1 MMTLEEIKTKLFEAK
16 GKKDLL
22 NQTLKDKE
30 KAIELKEKRKT
41 AIENIQAL
49 IQQTAKET
57 QEKLKYHIED
67 IVNTGLDNCFP
78 GEYDFNV
85 SFEIKRGRTE
95 AELFLLKE
103 GEKVNPMLA
112 SGGGVVDI
120 ISFAL
125 RISAWALS
133 KTDNVIIL
141 DEPFKFLSVNL
152 RPLAGDIL
160 KQLSK
165 KLGLQIIMVTHDN
178 EMINVADKIF
188 EVKIKHGKSL
198 VVEKENK

>member
-1 MMTLEEIKTKLFEAK
+1 MILEEIKTKLSEAK

-22 NQTLKDKE
+22 TEKLQTTKDLQL
-30 KAIELKEKRKT
+30 IKEKRKIS
-41 AIENIQAL
+41 IENIQAL

-57 QEKLKYHIED
+57 QQKLKYHIED
-67 IVNTGLDNCFP
+67 IVNTALDSCFP

-103 GEKVNPMLA
+103 GERMDPMIA

-125 RISAWALS
+125 RLSAWALS

-152 RPLAGDIL
+152 RPLAGEIL
-160 KQLSK
+160 KQLSEK
-165 KLGLQIIMVTHDN
+165 MKLQIIMVTHDN
-178 EMINVADKIF
+178 EMINIANRIF

-198 VVEKENK
+198 VVEKENE